1 MDETVGMVMEKVEG
15 IKGTVGEIKEKV
27 FFFQNKTARLPS
39 IYPEIKPLFVVLFL
53 KMLQVDSVVP
63 IGGMKEE

>member
-27 FFFQNKTARLPS
+27 LFFQNETKERFFCIKESQKTT
-39 IYPEIKPLFVVLFL
+39 
-53 KMLQVDSVVP
+53 
-63 IGGMKEE
+63 

>member
-27 FFFQNKTARLPS
+27 FSFKTKHNSKATFNLSRNK
-39 IYPEIKPLFVVLFL
+39 
-53 KMLQVDSVVP
+53 
-63 IGGMKEE
+63 G